1 MSFMDNLKK
10 VGRQFVDTGSKTM
23 LKVGAQKNHSL
34 LVYDC
39 IHDSVKAILFSDT
52 KSLRHCF
59 TFNLTDWRAAF
70 RTRDKTAETEI
81 WSWSLW

>member
-23 LKVGAQKNHSL
+23 LKVGTKIHSL
-34 LVYDC
+34 LVYDGT
-39 IHDSVKAILFSDT
+39 HDDVKVILFSQT

-59 TFNLTDWRAAF
+59 TFNLADRRAAF
-70 RTRDKTAETEI
+70 RTRNKTAETEI
-81 WSWSLW
+81 WS